1 MSAKISSEYTYTRL
15 HTDSRYVDTSY
26 TLDIGEGSNYANSS
40 FAKRIDA
47 AIKTLEGREK
57 SFYARFGCSSYE
69 ELMKKIQEF
78 FQDPLN
84 KQDLQVLKNFTADN
98 LRTAI
103 KQYFEGGARQYKDQT
118 VKLVLKSDKAEEKL
132 REVINE
138 VKETFSGVIDSSGF
152 LGSNGDGFTITASA
166 EDKKEVELFIGWNT
180 VAVKTL
186 INKMQSTNFTTKS
199 NRRNKY
205 NIGVEQSEKALIK
218 YIKEHS
224 DIIQVKKIEDDSPIT
239 FRSSSLAYTKE
250 ELEKGI
256 LPPQQAQT
264 LFKEMQ
270 NFVFNSLG
278 GGASHDL
285 KSCLERTWNE
295 NIKGIDFFLGGEN
308 WENYIVGGLGEF
320 ITSAYFYYLDKKI
333 GNNNLQKEII
343 ELTGQKLNNYH
354 EQSSSDIFISFLE
367 SAGIQVKNYNG
378 AFVRDST
385 THKLTNKQRTVEVN
399 LHPSDIPSLTKDK
412 AFIPYL
418 LNSYFNEDVKK
429 IPNEEALFK
438 QFFENH
444 AYEFL
449 NLSLDDS
456 EIPDRVAF
464 YLIGMHLIPG
474 SEILR
479 AAYIY
484 KESEKQI
491 TVSKVTMSN
500 MLTTQGSDKSFNKVE
515 KKHER
520 PSFLDWWNAGMWI
533 ETTPKKDKN
542 DLFLYQ
548 RNLAFKVKFTYANL
562 FTARTSLLG

>member
-1 MSAKISSEYTYTRL
+1 MSASISSKYTYTAL
-15 HTDSRYVDTSY
+15 HTYSAYVDTNYS
-26 TLDIGEGSNYANSS
+26 LDIGEGSDYKNIS
-40 FAKRIDA
+40 FKGRIDA
-47 AIKTLEGREK
+47 AIDKLEEKEK
-57 SFYARFGCSSYE
+57 SFYAKFGFSSYE
-69 ELMKKIQEF
+69 EFMEEIHKF
-78 FQDPLN
+78 FQDPSN
-84 KQDLQVLKNFTADN
+84 KQDLLVLKNFTADN

-132 REVINE
+132 RQVIDE
-138 VKETFSGVIDSSGF
+138 VKNAFSGVIDSSGF
-152 LGSNGDGFTITASA
+152 SGSGGSGFTITATV
-166 EDKKEVELFIGWNT
+166 EDKKEVELFISWNT

-186 INKMQSTNFTTKS
+186 INKMQNTNFTTKS
-199 NRRNKY
+199 ARRNKY

-218 YIKEHS
+218 YIKEHP
-224 DIIQVKKIEDDSPIT
+224 DIIQVKSVEDDAPIT
-239 FRSSSLAYTKE
+239 FRSSSLAYSKE

-256 LPPQQAQT
+256 LPPQQAQA
-264 LFKEMQ
+264 LFKEIQ
-270 NFVFNSLG
+270 NFILNSLG
-278 GGASHDL
+278 GGASPDL
-285 KSCLERTWNE
+285 KSCLIRTWNE
-295 NIKGIDFFLGGEN
+295 NIKGLDFFLGGEN
-308 WENYIVGGLGEF
+308 WENYIIGGLGEF
-320 ITSAYFYYLDKKI
+320 ITSTYFYYLDKKI

-343 ELTGQKLNNYH
+343 KLTGQNLNNYH

-378 AFVRDST
+378 AFVRDSE
-385 THKLTNKQRTVEVN
+385 THLLTNKQRSVEVR
-399 LHPSDIPSLTKDK
+399 LHPSDIPSLRKDE

-418 LNSYFNEDVKK
+418 LNSYFNSSVEK
-429 IPNEEALFK
+429 IPNEEALFQ

-456 EIPDRVAF
+456 EISDRVAF

-484 KESEKQI
+484 KESEKII

-500 MLTTQGSDKSFNKVE
+500 TLKTQGDDNDFNARE
-515 KKHER
+515 GEHNR
-520 PSFLDWWNAGMWI
+520 PVFLDWWYAGVGRDTVPI
-533 ETTPKKDKN
+533 KDKN

-548 RNLAFKVKFTYANL
+548 RNLAFKVRFTYANL
-562 FTARTSLLG
+562 FTARTSLIG